1 MRWLSKRHIFQ
12 SEAGSDAGGG
22 GNPPADAGG
31 GANPPPPDNKIPQDS
46 YWKKAK
52 EAGESQAKA
61 DFEKWLNET
70 FGTTDREAIA
80 NQSRGK
86 KPQNDPAE
94 NTLKSELDKI
104 RLENQQLKASIE
116 SGNIRRTV
124 MDAIQATPHK
134 LHDPSDTLDK
144 ILGIY
149 DLKPINGVMVL
160 HHKESGAP
168 LFVEGK
174 DGTIAAL
181 LDSWAKDPKQA
192 WRFASQS
199 QIAKPSGNATT
210 PGLDSGNYTYVVKPE
225 DWSRPGFAEAVARS
239 GQKERAFSQQPI
251 DLAAVE
257 RYMNKR

>member
-1 MRWLSKRHIFQ
+1 MMVQNSVPAGPT
-12 SEAGSDAGGG
+12 AGSE
-22 GNPPADAGG
+22 AGG
-31 GANPPPPDNKIPQDS
+31 GAQQPDAGGAQQVPDNRIPQDS

-52 EAGESQAKA
+52 EAGEAHAKSE
-61 DFEKWLNET
+61 FEKWMSET

-80 NQSRGK
+80 SQVRVK
-86 KPQNDPAE
+86 KPQNDPVD

-116 SGNIRRTV
+116 SANLRRSA
-124 MDAIQATPHK
+124 MDAIQSTQHK
-134 LHDPSDTLDK
+134 LHDPADTLEK
-144 ILGIY
+144 ILSIY

-160 HHKESGAP
+160 HHKDSGAP
-168 LFVEGK
+168 LFIEGK
-174 DGTIAAL
+174 DGTVAAL
-181 LDSWAKDPKQA
+181 LDAWSKDPKHS

-199 QIAKPSGNATT
+199 QIAKPSGSATAA
-210 PGLDSGNYTYVVKPE
+210 GLDGNYTYVVKPE